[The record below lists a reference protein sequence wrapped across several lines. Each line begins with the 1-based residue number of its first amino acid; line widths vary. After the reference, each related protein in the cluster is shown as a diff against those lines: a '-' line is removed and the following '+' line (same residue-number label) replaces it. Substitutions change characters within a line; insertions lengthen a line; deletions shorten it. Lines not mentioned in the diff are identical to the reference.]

1 MKETLCYYAE
11 KLSWYVPIGHGMQ
24 TVELSG
30 RCRPG
35 AHPTNEDK
43 VTKKKK
49 TKTDNIKERH

>member
-35 AHPTNEDK
+35 AHPTNENK
-43 VTKKKK
+43 VTKRRRQ
-49 TKTDNIKERH
+49 TDNIKERH